1 MLDTKEIDDAR
12 ECLRNLE
19 FDLSAAGSVDQ
30 ITALEDLKSA
40 CAAAQARATMNL
52 DSKRREQH
60 REQGLPATKVGAGT
74 ASEVGLARRVSPH
87 RGGRYLGFAR
97 ALVDEMPHTM
107 AALESGHL
115 SEWRATI
122 LVRETA
128 YLDVADRVAI
138 DAEICATPDNLR
150 ALGDKE
156 LTARAKAL
164 AYQRDPHAVV
174 ARAAKAS
181 KDRRVTSRPAP
192 DSMAMVSALLPVAQ
206 GVGVIA
212 ALRRAADLHQGD
224 PDGRSRDQIMADVLF
239 ERVTGRAAADG
250 PPITINLVIS
260 DAALLGDADDTAH
273 VDGYGPI
280 PAGIARQLVVAADD
294 RDTKLAIRRLYTKP
308 ATGALVAMESVA
320 RIFPKALALLIRLRD
335 QICRT
340 PYCDAPVRHIDHVVP
355 HSNAGPTSSENG
367 QGLCEDCN
375 YAKQAPGWHF
385 ATHQSKTQR
394 HAVTTTTPTGHRH
407 TSLAPELPRPG
418 AAPSAHPRSGFHSR
432 TELRVLELLAA

>member
-1 MLDTKEIDDAR
+1 MLDTKDIAGVRDA
-12 ECLRNLE
+12 LQHME
-19 FDLSAAGSVDQ
+19 FGLSAADSVDQ
-30 ITALEDLKSA
+30 ITALEDLKAA

-52 DSKRREQH
+52 DATRRQQH
-60 REQGLPATKVGAGT
+60 REEGLPEKKVGAGI

-97 ALVDEMPHTM
+97 AVVDEMPHTM

-128 YLDVADRVAI
+128 YLDLADRVAI
-138 DAEICATPDNLR
+138 DAQLCADPARLHGV
-150 ALGDKE
+150 GDKA

-192 DSMAMVSALLPVAQ
+192 DSMATVSALLPVAQ

-212 ALRRAADLHQGD
+212 ALRKAADLHHGAG
-224 PDGRSRDQIMADVLF
+224 DGRSRDQIMADTLF
-239 ERVTGRAAADG
+239 ERVTGSAAADG
-250 PPITINLVIS
+250 PPITVNLVIS
-260 DAALLGDADDTAH
+260 DATLLGDADDAAH

-280 PAGIARQLVVAADD
+280 PAGIARQLVVAAAD
-294 RDTKLAIRRLYTKP
+294 RDTKLAVRRLFTKP

-340 PYCDAPVRHIDHVVP
+340 PYCDAPVRHIDHVNP
-355 HSNAGPTSSENG
+355 HSKDGPTSSENG

-375 YAKQAPGWHF
+375 YAKQAPGWHS
-385 ATHQSKTQR
+385 ATQASETQR
-394 HAVTTTTPTGHRH
+394 HSVTVTTPTGHCH
-407 TSLAPELPRPG
+407 TSVAPELPRPATPLPTIRRRETHSQIEVSLVELM
-418 AAPSAHPRSGFHSR
+418 AA
-432 TELRVLELLAA
+432 